1 MELQSLICM
10 DILVMFYCTNVQF
23 YPSIFNVS
31 LNLCTSVQ
39 KYMYK
44 MYIPLYKQCI
54 IRLFCN
60 VYQCTIISYCNCVPV
75 YDHLFLHLPLCT
87 SVPNNVP
94 VYEMQM
100 CTSVC
105 KVCLCHGIVYKCT
118 QWYSYVYNVMLYQCL
133 QFYQSH
139 CTKWTAVCKCFNVYC
154 IYVMELCT
162 SALS

>member
-1 MELQSLICM
+1 MQLLSWLYCNCRYSFHLDCIPINNRMELQSLICM
-10 DILVMFYCTNVQF
+10 DILVMFSCTNVQF

-75 YDHLFLHLPLCT
+75 YDHLFLLLPLCT
-87 SVPNNVP
+87 SVHNYVP

-100 CTSVC
+100 CTSVQFW
-105 KVCLCHGIVYKCT
+105 KHKDKCT
-118 QWYSYVYNVMLYQCL
+118 SV
-133 QFYQSH
+133 H
-139 CTKWTAVCKCFNVYC
+139 
-154 IYVMELCT
+154 
-162 SALS
+162 

>member
-1 MELQSLICM
+1 MQLLSWLYCNCRYSFHLDCIPINNRMELQSLICM

-100 CTSVC
+100 CT
-105 KVCLCHGIVYKCT
+105 
-118 QWYSYVYNVMLYQCL
+118 
-133 QFYQSH
+133 
-139 CTKWTAVCKCFNVYC
+139 AVCKCFNVYC

>member
-1 MELQSLICM
+1 MSLFTTDIKQDPISKLNLHFYTELCKHNNSTSRADNYL
-10 DILVMFYCTNVQF
+10 

-118 QWYSYVYNVMLYQCL
+118 Q
-133 QFYQSH
+133 
-139 CTKWTAVCKCFNVYC
+139 
-154 IYVMELCT
+154 
-162 SALS
+162 

>member
-1 MELQSLICM
+1 LQLLSWLYCNCRYSFHLDCIPINNRMELQSLICM

-100 CTSVC
+100 CTSVQFC
-105 KVCLCHGIVYKCT
+105 KHKDKCT
-118 QWYSYVYNVMLYQCL
+118 SV
-133 QFYQSH
+133 H
-139 CTKWTAVCKCFNVYC
+139 
-154 IYVMELCT
+154 
-162 SALS
+162 